1 MRRPTKR
8 SGIIVLIAGVLALA
22 ASTAQAGYLF
32 VIAAGVA
39 GLLGASLITPQGLRG
54 IRVERSGPPTVIAGD
69 IFQVRLTVT
78 NDSKRSAPPL
88 RLEDDHPALGSEPFF
103 VERSAPGA
111 SLTASSERTAAR
123 RGVFEG
129 GSAKIVSGA
138 PFGLLAAKKKL
149 DVPMSLT
156 VLPRWTTLRSFPLR
170 DATASPQEQQH
181 ELARVGAGSE
191 FVGLRPYRPG
201 DARRHVHW
209 RSSAR
214 RDELVVKEH
223 QEEVMGP
230 VLIAIAG
237 SDAGEAPDSSF
248 EMMVSAAA
256 SIALYAYELGHPLEL
271 VAAGPDG
278 PQRSSRPSRS
288 GALEFLA
295 GITPIDT
302 HLGELVQSVLGGSG
316 RGSTA
321 VLIAPNSGRAGTS
334 VAEAMASAERSG
346 ARPLAVV
353 ADVSGWAGKKGA
365 PLAEH
370 AIPRGAAVLTRGGEL
385 EACLRA

>member
-1 MRRPTKR
+1 LRRPTKR

-22 ASTAQAGYLF
+22 ATTAQAGYLF

-54 IRVERSGPPTVIAGD
+54 IRLERSGPPTVIAGD
-69 IFQVRLTVT
+69 NVRVGLTVI

-88 RLEDDHPALGSEPFF
+88 RLEDDHPGLGSEAFF
-103 VERSAPGA
+103 VQRSAPGA
-111 SLTASSERTAAR
+111 ALTASSERIAAR

-129 GSAKIVSGA
+129 GSATIVSGA

-191 FVGLRPYRPG
+191 FIGLRPYRPG
-201 DARRHVHW
+201 DPRRHVHW

-230 VLIAIAG
+230 VLIAVAG
-237 SDAGEAPDSSF
+237 SNEGEAPDSSF

-256 SIALYAYELGHPLEL
+256 SIALYAHGLGHPLEL
-271 VAAGPDG
+271 VVAAPDG
-278 PQRSSRPSRS
+278 PLRCSRPSRS

-295 GITPIDT
+295 GVTPVDG
-302 HLGELVQSVLGGSG
+302 HLGDLVQSVLGGSG

-321 VLIAPNSGRAGTS
+321 ILVAPNSGRAGAS

-353 ADVSGWAGKKGA
+353 ADVSGWLGKKGS
-365 PLAEH
+365 PGDRH
-370 AIPRGAAVLTRGGEL
+370 PIPRGAAVLTRGGDL
-385 EACLRA
+385 ETCLRA